1 MPVPS
6 DNVSHG
12 AVRHDSLVSENL
24 PAMAFLPRTIVPL
37 ALLLWA
43 PCEAQLVLDGTLS
56 PESLVQNVLL
66 GSGVT
71 VSNVT
76 FNGGPG
82 AQANEQLGYFDGSEC
97 VLGMDSGLFLCTG
110 NINMALGPNTSGSLA
125 MELSSIP
132 PADDDLDNVAGD
144 FCMDVGSLE
153 FDFVPTGDSI
163 TFSYSFA
170 SEEYLEYVNAGYND
184 AFGFFLSGPGISGPF
199 QNDAMNLAVVPGTF
213 SYVSVNSINTGS
225 NASYYQDN
233 GDGFSSPYSSN
244 PFYFQFDGFTVGL
257 TAHAAVQCGQTYHIK
272 MAIGDVGDP
281 NWDSGVFIHGGT
293 FSSTGG
299 SGISIATSSGS
310 PDVSEGCDSARVTVT
325 RGNTSGDQSVDIT
338 ITGTASAATD
348 VTGIPANVNFTDG
361 QSTITFPISFVN
373 DMLAEGVEQLELTVN
388 IPGSCGGGSSSTASI
403 VIHDA
408 PGIEVL
414 AEDVQGTCSGA
425 SIIIEAS
432 ASGGS
437 GPLLYAW
444 STGSALPIET
454 VLDQPGSYTVVV
466 SDACG
471 TSASAIVEVIAPCS
485 ITVPNVFTP
494 NGDGLND
501 RFEIEGIEF
510 LSNRV
515 RVFNRWGMVV
525 FEAQN
530 YRNTW
535 AANGMSDGTYFYEV
549 MADGLEGPLTG
560 HLTILNT
567 R

>member
-1 MPVPS
+1 M
-6 DNVSHG
+6 
-12 AVRHDSLVSENL
+12 
-24 PAMAFLPRTIVPL
+24 
-37 ALLLWA
+37 
-43 PCEAQLVLDGTLS
+43 
-56 PESLVQNVLL
+56 QNVLL

-76 FNGGPG
+76 FNGGSG
-82 AQANEQLGYFDGSEC
+82 AQPNEQLGYFDGSEC

-110 NINMALGPNTSGSLA
+110 NINMALGPNNSGSLS

-132 PADDDLDNVAGD
+132 PYDDDLDNVAGD
-144 FCMDVGSLE
+144 PCMDVGSLE

-163 TFSYSFA
+163 SFSYSFA

-199 QNDAMNLAVVPGTF
+199 QNDATNLAMVPGTF

-233 GDGFSSPYSSN
+233 GNGSSAPYSTD

-281 NWDSGVFIHGGT
+281 NWDSGVFILGGT

-299 SGISIATSSGS
+299 SGISIAASSGTQ
-310 PDVSEGCDSARVTVT
+310 DVVEGCDSALVTVT

-338 ITGTASAATD
+338 VTGTASPTTD
-348 VTGIPANVNFTDG
+348 VMGVPANVNFVNG
-361 QSTITFPISFVN
+361 QSTVTFPISFIN
-373 DMLAEGVEQLELTVN
+373 DMLIEGVEQLELTVN
-388 IPGSCGGGSSSTASI
+388 IPGSCGGRSSSTASI
-403 VIHDA
+403 TLHDA
-408 PGIEVL
+408 PGIEVI

-425 SIIIEAS
+425 SILIEAS

-437 GPLLYAW
+437 GPLQYAW
-444 STGSALPIET
+444 STGGALPFET
-454 VLDQPGSYTVVV
+454 VIDQPGSYTVVV
-466 SDACG
+466 SDVCG
-471 TSASAIVEVIAPCS
+471 TVASTVVTVIAPCS
-485 ITVPNVFTP
+485 IVVPNVFTP

-501 RFEIEGIEF
+501 RFEITGIEF
-510 LSNRV
+510 VTNQV

-525 FEAQN
+525 FEASN
-530 YRNTW
+530 YQNTW
-535 AANGMSDGTYFYEV
+535 TATGVSDGTYFYEV
-549 MADGLEGPLTG
+549 MADGLNEPLTG
-560 HLTILNT
+560 HLTILDNT
-567 R
+567 H